1 MKNSLFGNTSEASS
15 KNKHHASFL
24 RIAGLSILASMV
36 FAALGSNIVGNRAY
50 AASAVYIKAVST
62 TNSSTTYNMY
72 FAVISNSNGAVVKSG
87 FTPGSFSGVAGQS
100 YTITVQDY
108 STLVFDH
115 WGNGSKERARQFTM
129 GDTNLYFDAYYRSGS
144 SSSSSSSSTS
154 SSTTTTTDSELSK
167 LIPKTGVF
175 VALYMYPS
183 STGATYWQQ
192 VYDQKMAHPSVPF
205 VAAFNPSSGPGS
217 AKDSNIAGWVAKLR
231 GAGVIM
237 IGYTYSNYAS
247 RALSAVNADLDKY
260 HNWYGADGVFIDEM
274 TNKVGFE
281 SYYSSITSHAK
292 SIGMKMTMGNP
303 GTDVPKSYIGTLTVI
318 NITEGVGYIPI
329 SWLQYCIQCTTSGWH
344 YTVDKRN
351 FVMVRYGIS
360 SLDTTFES
368 NASQWVGLMYI
379 HSGTDSNGRWFNL
392 PSYFGTEVAT
402 LDK

>member
-1 MKNSLFGNTSEASS
+1 MKKNSLFGNTSEASS
-15 KNKHHASFL
+15 KNKRHTSLL

-108 STLVFDH
+108 GTLVFDH
-115 WGNGSKERARQFTM
+115 WGNGSTNRARSFTF
-129 GDTNLYFDAYYRSGS
+129 GTSNLYFDAYFRNTSTGGIIDSGGHL
-144 SSSSSSSSTS
+144 ST
-154 SSTTTTTDSELSK
+154 
-167 LIPKTGVF
+167 LIPKTGMI

-192 VYDQKMAHPSVPF
+192 VYDQKVLHPSVPM
-205 VAAFNPSSGPGS
+205 VANFNPSSGPGS
-217 AKDSNIAGWVAKLR
+217 AKDSNIASWVAKLR
-231 GAGVIM
+231 SVGVIM
-237 IGYTYSNYAS
+237 IGYTYDNYGARSLAS
-247 RALSAVNADLDKY
+247 INADADKY
-260 HNWYGADGVFIDEM
+260 HNWYGADGLFIDEV

-281 SYYSSITSHAK
+281 QHYRDVNAHAH
-292 SIGMKMTMGNP
+292 SIGMKVTVGNP
-303 GTDVPKSYIGTLTVI
+303 GTDVPKSFIGTLDVF
-318 NITEGVGYIPI
+318 NITEGVGYMPI
-329 SWLQYCIQCTTSGWH
+329 SWLQYCVLCTDSGWH

-351 FVMVRYGIS
+351 FSYIRYGIS
-360 SLDTTFES
+360 TLDTTFES
-368 NASQWVGLMYI
+368 NSAQWVGLLYI

-392 PSYFGTEVAT
+392 PSYFGTEVAI